1 MPDLLQQVAQGQGSQ
16 AEREQ
21 VFASEC
27 APGCADKP
35 APSLTDKQA
44 PSLTT
49 AEKVTSEGSSELAY
63 FVELNQIALALESHQ
78 MLQHF
83 DAYVK
88 SAERLFKGK
97 PQLSMAVDGSRFG
110 KQSFSIQV

>member
-1 MPDLLQQVAQGQGSQ
+1 MLALIFRWEFADQVCAAFPRLTLFFRIRAMPDLLQQVAQGQGSQ

-35 APSLTDKQA
+35 APSLTDKRA

-49 AEKVTSEGSSELAY
+49 AEKVTSEGSSEPAY
-63 FVELNQIALALESHQ
+63 ILLN
-78 MLQHF
+78 
-83 DAYVK
+83 
-88 SAERLFKGK
+88 
-97 PQLSMAVDGSRFG
+97 
-110 KQSFSIQV
+110 